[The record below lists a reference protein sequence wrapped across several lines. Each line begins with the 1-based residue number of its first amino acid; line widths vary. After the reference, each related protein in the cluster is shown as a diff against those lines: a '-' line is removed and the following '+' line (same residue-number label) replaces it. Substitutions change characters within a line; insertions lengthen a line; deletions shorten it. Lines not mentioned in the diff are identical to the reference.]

1 MNMID
6 ALCAIQPVSVEARA
20 ALSSCISEQSY
31 PKGYQLLQLH
41 QVSYHFYFIVKGAG
55 RVYYLR
61 DGLDITDYIALDNHF
76 IGGVESLFTKQASQK
91 AIELTEVSVIHSLLY
106 SDFEKLCGQYHDIER
121 LGRKMAVYAFL
132 ECQKRIED
140 IRFLSAAERYQQLEI
155 KYPGISNRVPLKHIA
170 SYLGTTQ
177 VSLSRI
183 RSGMQ

>member
-106 SDFEKLCGQYHDIER
+106 SDFENSAGNTTTSNDWEEN
-121 LGRKMAVYAFL
+121 GRICLFSNARKELKTFVF
-132 ECQKRIED
+132 
-140 IRFLSAAERYQQLEI
+140 
-155 KYPGISNRVPLKHIA
+155 YPRPNVINNSK
-170 SYLGTTQ
+170 
-177 VSLSRI
+177 
-183 RSGMQ
+183 